1 MATSGRTLTR
11 RELYDLVWATPMSKL
26 AQNFG
31 VSDVGL
37 KKICD
42 RHRVP
47 TPGRGY
53 WAQLEAGKNP
63 KKTLFTEALDVA
75 LNSIEIR
82 PGLVDLPESVRQV
95 LQAQKAEK
103 KLTVPRHQSTPK
115 AMPIYDPV
123 TDVHPSVRRT
133 VQALR
138 RCKPPE
144 DSAVAVGEGLCG
156 IRVGYES
163 IERAVYVL
171 DQLARALEMKELPL
185 LPTGQAMQVIAGP
198 DKATFNLK
206 ERVRTVPHVPTPQE
220 IAEEERRQEQRER
233 HWRNPSRWPHPPYGS
248 VYPENDTIWTG
259 ELSVQIEGYSDGV
272 RRKWTDG
279 RTQRLEN
286 LVPSIVDGIVV
297 LLAARKA
304 SREEREETHR
314 RWAEMQRRRELA
326 RARAK
331 REEARVAFAD
341 EVIKL
346 TREAGA
352 LRAWLAQGHIAVAQ
366 QVEGS
371 VGRFQAWMED
381 RLSTIERRFETPA
394 IERALNEKKLFPI
407 NEKDELYDP
416 LGEPLHAPPKMTP
429 T

>member
-26 AQNFG
+26 AQDFG

-82 PGLVDLPESVRQV
+82 PGLVDLPEPVRQV
-95 LQAQKAEK
+95 LQAQKAER
-103 KLTVPRHQSTPK
+103 KLTEPRCQPTPK
-115 AMPIYDPV
+115 AAAIYDPV
-123 TDVHPSVRRT
+123 VDVHPAVRRT
-133 VQALR
+133 VQSLR
-138 RCKPPE
+138 RCEPSE
-144 DSAVAVGEGLCG
+144 GFVSAIGEGLCG
-156 IRVGYES
+156 VTVGYES
-163 IERAVYVL
+163 IERVAYVL
-171 DQLARALEMKELPL
+171 DQLARALEMKGLPL

-198 DKATFNLK
+198 DKAIFNLK

-220 IAEEERRQEQRER
+220 VAEEERRQEQRER

-259 ELSVQIEGYSDGV
+259 ELSIQIEGYSDGV
-272 RRKWTDG
+272 RRKWADG
-279 RTQRLEN
+279 RTQRLET

-314 RWAEMQRRRELA
+314 RWAEMQRRRDLA

-341 EVIKL
+341 EVVEL
-346 TREAGA
+346 TREAEA
-352 LRAWLAQGHIAVAQ
+352 LRAWLAQGHIAVNQ
-366 QVEGS
+366 QTDNS
-371 VGRFQAWMED
+371 VGRFQAWMYD
-381 RLSTIERRFETPA
+381 RLKAIEGKLDPVA
-394 IERALNEKKLFPI
+394 IERALAEKKLFPT
-407 NEKDELYDP
+407 NDEDELYDP
-416 LGEPLHAPPKMTP
+416 LGDPEPTRW
-429 T
+429 